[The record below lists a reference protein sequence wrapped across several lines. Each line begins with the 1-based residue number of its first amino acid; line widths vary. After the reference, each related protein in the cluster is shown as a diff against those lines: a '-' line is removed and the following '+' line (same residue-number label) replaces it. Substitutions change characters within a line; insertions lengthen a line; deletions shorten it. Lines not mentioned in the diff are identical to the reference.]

1 VIVIYITDA
10 REEYARTVFQELGLP
25 AGARVRL
32 RYSEVWIQPP
42 LRNGLNSNHLVG
54 RDALICYMDGNR
66 GNLENAKAVA
76 CRYAQITKSER
87 VTDFVSVECELRGFP
102 SSPKLRDLF
111 AAADNSGILSP
122 GPRSGFF
129 VVNADI
135 SSEEQLMNTG
145 PDRWGSVARRMTKCS
160 FFATASFLY
169 CESFTNRRGERIV
182 CQDGTFHFRAGE
194 TIRARIHTFA
204 ITNES
209 RLHHYEIQVD
219 DSCVET
225 VDGPAILLTFGK
237 EVFDVRLLA
246 IPGGRPRPSLI
257 RIGPGLGEN
266 GSFFAISIHVAP
278 RRLAA
283 TIQRLAISLSGAAA
297 ATAGIL
303 PSTVPL
309 GIRIALIITGS
320 LALGFSARLGS

>member
-1 VIVIYITDA
+1 MIVIYITDA
-10 REEYARTVFQELGLP
+10 REEYARTAFQELGLP

-42 LRNGLNSNHLVG
+42 LRSGLNSNHLVG
-54 RDALICYMDGNR
+54 RDVLICYMDGNR

-76 CRYAQITKSER
+76 CRYAKITKSER
-87 VTDFVSVECELRGFP
+87 VTDFVSMECELRGFP
-102 SSPKLRDLF
+102 SSPKLPDLF

-129 VVNADI
+129 VVNADT

-145 PDRWGSVARRMTKCS
+145 PDRWGLVAKQMTECS

-169 CESFTNRRGERIV
+169 CESLTNPHGQRVV
-182 CQDGTFHFRAGE
+182 CQDGIFRFKASE
-194 TIRARIHTFA
+194 TVHARIHTFA
-204 ITNES
+204 VTNES

-219 DSCVET
+219 DSCLET
-225 VDGPAILLTFGK
+225 IDGSAILPTFGK
-237 EVFDVRLLA
+237 EVFDIQLLA

-257 RIGPGLGEN
+257 RVGPGQGEN
-266 GSFFAISIHVAP
+266 GSFFTISIYVIP

-309 GIRIALIITGS
+309 GIRIALIVAGS
-320 LALGFSARLGS
+320 LALGFSTRPGS

>member
-1 VIVIYITDA
+1 MIVIYITDA

-42 LRNGLNSNHLVG
+42 LRSGLNSNHLVG

-76 CRYAQITKSER
+76 CRYAQITKSEQ
-87 VTDFVSVECELRGFP
+87 VTDFVSIECDLRGFP
-102 SSPKLRDLF
+102 SSPRLPDLF

-145 PDRWGSVARRMTKCS
+145 PDRWGLVARRMTECS

-169 CESFTNRRGERIV
+169 CENLTNLHGQRV
-182 CQDGTFHFRAGE
+182 ACQDGTFRFKVNE
-194 TIRARIHTFA
+194 KVCARIHTFA
-204 ITNES
+204 VTNES

-219 DSCVET
+219 DNCIET
-225 VDGPAILLTFGK
+225 IDESVIMLTSGR
-237 EVFDVRLLA
+237 EVFDVRLIA

-257 RIGPGLGEN
+257 RVTSGPGEN
-266 GSFFAISIHVAP
+266 GSFFTISIYVTS

-283 TIQRLAISLSGAAA
+283 AIQRLAISVSGAAA

-309 GIRIALIITGS
+309 GIRIALIVAGS
-320 LALGFSARLGS
+320 LALGLSARPGS